1 MKNFKGFVQTPLMDY
16 FLEQELRYKPERFT
30 KKFAFRNDLTKRFFY
45 DLDFRCRIPKPEE
58 LRPQRNIVIE
68 IFSSFGSGTGKSTK
82 GITILD
88 YIHELNKLSYSVKNN
103 VHFNTVNAMNGT
115 RKYNASGT
123 THVIDESRLS
133 ELYGTRLFIN
143 KVNDVAQVC
152 RQKGLSFIRI
162 IGKDSE
168 ELSINPHIKIDVTK
182 INYSDKKTL
191 SLVLFNNTYRGYIIS
206 TMPNK
211 PKVFKEYK
219 KKKDKFIET
228 TVQHKHA
235 FKLGE
240 YRLMVKELAKHP
252 ELPKCK
258 NYQQREWIF
267 LELFGDE
274 YPEDTRK
281 LIIERANFLLRT

>member
-1 MKNFKGFVQTPLMDY
+1 MKNFKGFIQTPIMDL
-16 FLEQELRYKPERFT
+16 FLSQELRYKPERFT
-30 KKFAFRNDLTKRFFY
+30 KKFAFKFDLTKTFLY
-45 DLDFRCRIPKPEE
+45 DLEFRCKIPKPED

-88 YIHELNKLSYSVKNN
+88 YIHELNNLPYSVKNN

-115 RKYNASGT
+115 KNYNEIGT

-133 ELYGTRLFIN
+133 EIYGTRLFIN

-152 RQKGLSFIRI
+152 RQKGLSFVRI

-168 ELSINPHIKIDVTK
+168 ELTINPHIKIDVTK
-182 INYSDKKTL
+182 INFGEKKTL
-191 SLVLFNNTYRGYIIS
+191 SLIMFKDTYRGYII
-206 TMPNK
+206 TKAPNK
-211 PKVFKEYK
+211 PKVFKNYK
-219 KKKDKFIET
+219 KKKDDFIET

-235 FKLGE
+235 FKLSE
-240 YRLMVKELAKHP
+240 YRAMVQELVKHP

-281 LIIERANFLLRT
+281 LVIERANFLLRT